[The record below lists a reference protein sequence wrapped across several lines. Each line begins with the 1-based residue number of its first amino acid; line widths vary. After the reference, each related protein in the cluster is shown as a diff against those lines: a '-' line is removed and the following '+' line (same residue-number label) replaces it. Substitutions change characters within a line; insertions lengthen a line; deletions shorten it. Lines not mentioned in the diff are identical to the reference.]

1 MQRRRSRGGPC
12 GRTAHPP
19 HESDGRRHRRVG
31 QIIEWI
37 LIFLAL
43 LSLWPWILGYRA
55 PWYRGLL
62 IVALAAMVWV
72 AVRRIT
78 RVRRAR

>member
-1 MQRRRSRGGPC
+1 
-12 GRTAHPP
+12 
-19 HESDGRRHRRVG
+19 VG